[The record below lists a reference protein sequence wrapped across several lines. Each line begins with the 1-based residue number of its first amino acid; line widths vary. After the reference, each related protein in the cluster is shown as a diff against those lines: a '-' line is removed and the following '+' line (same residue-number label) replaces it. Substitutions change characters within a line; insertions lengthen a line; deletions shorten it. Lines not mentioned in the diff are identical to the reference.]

1 MVEYEEKDVRDPVE
15 IFEKRLVH
23 VVIVAIID
31 EAMVCVLYKD
41 KSVDDGHY
49 GHVVAGADPSVIILL
64 DRITHLWNIQL
75 VFLKFFRIGIYQ
87 NSQYRLGQ
95 TERQND
101 S

>member
-15 IFEKRLVH
+15 SFEKRLVH

-64 DRITHLWNIQL
+64 DRITHLRNIQL

>member
-15 IFEKRLVH
+15 SFEKRLVH

-49 GHVVAGADPSVIILL
+49 GHVVAGADPGAVE
-64 DRITHLWNIQL
+64 IQQRHAEL
-75 VFLKFFRIGIYQ
+75 RNQ
-87 NSQYRLGQ
+87 RLIV
-95 TERQND
+95 